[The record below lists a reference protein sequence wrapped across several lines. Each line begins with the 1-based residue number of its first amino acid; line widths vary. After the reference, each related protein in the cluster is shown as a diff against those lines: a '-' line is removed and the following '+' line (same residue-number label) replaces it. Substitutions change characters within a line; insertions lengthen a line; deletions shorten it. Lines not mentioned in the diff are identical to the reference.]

1 MANGFRLAGI
11 SPLLRPLSQ
20 WAKLWLTLVAGVF
33 CNNTQAVSRSA
44 GPGGGNDV
52 TAEQLLSEIAD
63 YCRRVG
69 MAESTFG
76 RRAVNDGKL
85 VGRLRI
91 GGRVTME
98 TVERVRTFMSEHR
111 SIDSRGLVRLRSSA
125 GSLAS
130 GGGAVLDQPKIAAS
144 TEARH
149 ESKTNFR
156 FYDNRQKYLL
166 FVSTCSEKWVV
177 AQRVGMELANI
188 HPRPPAVRVFDAG
201 VGDGTVLARV
211 MRAMHQRYPTMP
223 FYIVGK
229 EISLEDVRLALDRM
243 PDRFFE
249 HPATVL
255 VMTNLYYSEAPWLT
269 PKSVTA
275 ATRLVWKEVALT
287 GATSSEFEQQIIGL
301 QPFLNEHWRA
311 SVSKTSGNPAYAK
324 PVVLVFYREDHK
336 FLLDQVLPRRGAA
349 RADYDLVIASQPYRA
364 RASAEFKA
372 SKVLAPLA
380 SSLASGGRM
389 IAIHSHGRDP
399 GLEIV
404 QRIWPGENPFQTDR
418 HSLLKA
424 TRAELGADGR
434 DLNFN
439 AYADNRSIFRYEMH
453 TLQEEISDAIG
464 TSTLLA
470 AWNAA
475 VYVAQIEDQR
485 LGEVM
490 GDRGYLEATQEVL
503 RRHKGLWFLDES
515 YVISRKRD

>member
-1 MANGFRLAGI
+1 
-11 SPLLRPLSQ
+11 
-20 WAKLWLTLVAGVF
+20 
-33 CNNTQAVSRSA
+33 
-44 GPGGGNDV
+44 V
-52 TAEQLLSEIAD
+52 TAEQLLNEIAD

-85 VGRLRI
+85 VSRLRI

-98 TVERVRTFMSEHR
+98 TVDRVRNFMTEHA
-111 SIDSRGLVRLRSSA
+111 SIETRGLVRLRSTASSLNDSPSA
-125 GSLAS
+125 PAQTARPAS
-130 GGGAVLDQPKIAAS
+130 PAPAAG
-144 TEARH
+144 TP
-149 ESKTNFR
+149 ESKASFR

-223 FYIVGK
+223 FHIVGK

-275 ATRLVWKEVALT
+275 ATSLVWKEVALS
-287 GATSSEFEQQIIGL
+287 GSTSNEFEQQITDL

-311 SVSKTSGNPAYAK
+311 SVSKTSGNPVYAK
-324 PVVLVFYREDHK
+324 PVVLVLYRDDHK
-336 FLLDQVLPRRGAA
+336 FLLDRVLPRRGVA

-372 SKVLAPLA
+372 AKVLAPLA
-380 SSLASGGRM
+380 RSLAPGGRM

-404 QRIWPGENPFQTDR
+404 RRVWPGEDPFQTDR
-418 HSLLKA
+418 HQLLKA
-424 TRAELGADGR
+424 TRTELGADGR

-453 TLQEEISDAIG
+453 TLPEEISEAIG

-485 LGEVM
+485 LAEVM
-490 GDRGYLEATQEVL
+490 GDRGYLEATRDVL
-503 RRHKGLWFLDES
+503 QRHGGLWFLDES
-515 YVISRKRD
+515 FVFSRKRD

>member
-1 MANGFRLAGI
+1 
-11 SPLLRPLSQ
+11 
-20 WAKLWLTLVAGVF
+20 
-33 CNNTQAVSRSA
+33 
-44 GPGGGNDV
+44 
-52 TAEQLLSEIAD
+52 
-63 YCRRVG
+63 
-69 MAESTFG
+69 
-76 RRAVNDGKL
+76 
-85 VGRLRI
+85 
-91 GGRVTME
+91 
-98 TVERVRTFMSEHR
+98 
-111 SIDSRGLVRLRSSA
+111 
-125 GSLAS
+125 
-130 GGGAVLDQPKIAAS
+130 
-144 TEARH
+144 
-149 ESKTNFR
+149 
-156 FYDNRQKYLL
+156 
-166 FVSTCSEKWVV
+166 
-177 AQRVGMELANI
+177 MELANL

-223 FYIVGK
+223 FHIVGK

-275 ATRLVWKEVALT
+275 ATSLVWKEVALT

-311 SVSKTSGNPAYAK
+311 AVSKTSGNPVYAK
-324 PVVLVFYREDHK
+324 PVVLVLYREDHK

-380 SSLASGGRM
+380 RSLASGGRM

-404 QRIWPGENPFQTDR
+404 QCVWPGETPFQTDR

-424 TRAELGADGR
+424 TRAALGADGR

-453 TLQEEISDAIG
+453 TLPEEISDAIG